1 MTNFKQVLNFA
12 FPPRI
17 YKGVAK
23 SVLTALGSTLNEIL
37 SRYITSFDKKHEDLS
52 ITPQVCFLEKKL
64 NDRYDEERRIRI
76 EDPEVIEGRFFF
88 PHTDT
93 PDKKFYFGKKAYF
106 VKDTRYN
113 NTDLGFIVVLPI
125 SIEVTNEMR
134 ALIDRYK
141 LASVEYWIVNSTNK
155 S

>member
-1 MTNFKQVLNFA
+1 MTNFKQVLNFV
-12 FPPRI
+12 FQPRT

-23 SVLTALGSTLNEIL
+23 SILSAFGSILNEIL
-37 SRYITSFDKKHEDLS
+37 SKYITSFEEMHYDLS
-52 ITPQVCFLEKKL
+52 ITPQVCFLEKML
-64 NDRYDEERRIRI
+64 NDKYDKEQRRIRI

-113 NTDLGFIVVLPI
+113 NTDLRFIVVLPV
-125 SIEVTNEMR
+125 SIEATDEMR

-141 LASVEYWIVNSTNK
+141 LASVSYWIVEK
-155 S
+155 

>member
-12 FPPRI
+12 FQPRT

-23 SVLTALGSTLNEIL
+23 SILSAFGSILNEIL
-37 SRYITSFDKKHEDLS
+37 SKS
-52 ITPQVCFLEKKL
+52 ITPQVCFLEKML
-64 NDRYDEERRIRI
+64 NDKYDKEQRRIRI

-113 NTDLGFIVVLPI
+113 NTDLRFIVVLPV
-125 SIEVTNEMR
+125 SIEATDEMR

-141 LASVEYWIVNSTNK
+141 LASVSYWIVEK
-155 S
+155 

>member
-12 FPPRI
+12 FLPKT
-17 YKGVAK
+17 YKGVAE
-23 SVLTALGSTLNEIL
+23 SVFTALGSILNEML
-37 SRYITSFDKKHEDLS
+37 GGYITLFDKKHYDLS
-52 ITPQVCFLEKKL
+52 ITTQVCFLEKML
-64 NDRYDEERRIRI
+64 NDKYDEGQRLIRI

-93 PDKKFYFGKKAYF
+93 PDKKFYFGKEAYF

-113 NTDLGFIVVLPI
+113 SANLRFIVVLPVL
-125 SIEVTNEMR
+125 IEATDEMR

-141 LASVEYWIVNSTNK
+141 LASVSYWIVEK
-155 S
+155 

>member
-1 MTNFKQVLNFA
+1 MTNFEQVLNFA
-12 FPPRI
+12 FLPRT

-23 SVLTALGSTLNEIL
+23 SVLTALGSILNEIL
-37 SRYITSFDKKHEDLS
+37 GVYIALLDKMHYDLS
-52 ITPQVCFLEKKL
+52 ITPQVCFLEKML
-64 NDRYDEERRIRI
+64 NDKYDKKQRCIRI

-93 PDKKFYFGKKAYF
+93 PDRKFYFGKKAYF

-113 NTDLGFIVVLPI
+113 NTDLRFIVVLPVL
-125 SIEVTNEMR
+125 IEATDEMR

-141 LASVEYWIVNSTNK
+141 LASVSYWIVEK
-155 S
+155 

>member
-12 FPPRI
+12 FQPRT

-23 SVLTALGSTLNEIL
+23 SILSAFGSILNEIL
-37 SRYITSFDKKHEDLS
+37 SKYITSFEEMHYDLS
-52 ITPQVCFLEKKL
+52 ITPQVCFLEKML
-64 NDRYDEERRIRI
+64 NDKYDKEQRRIRI

-93 PDKKFYFGKKAYF
+93 PDKKFYVGKKAYF

-113 NTDLGFIVVLPI
+113 NTDLRFIVVLPV
-125 SIEVTNEMR
+125 SIEATDEMR

-141 LASVEYWIVNSTNK
+141 LASVSYWIVEK
-155 S
+155 

>member
-12 FPPRI
+12 FQPRT

-23 SVLTALGSTLNEIL
+23 SILSAFGSILNEIL
-37 SRYITSFDKKHEDLS
+37 SKYITSFEEMHYDLS
-52 ITPQVCFLEKKL
+52 ITPQVCFLEKML
-64 NDRYDEERRIRI
+64 NDKYDKEQRRIRI

-113 NTDLGFIVVLPI
+113 NTDLRFIVVLPV
-125 SIEVTNEMR
+125 SIEATDEMR

-141 LASVEYWIVNSTNK
+141 LASVSYWIVEK
-155 S
+155 